1 MNGKPNARHAF
12 VVFVLVWSLFPML
25 SLQSIPAFGVSTA
38 HAGGSFSYADYAEI
52 LNTLVNDRG
61 LVNYKKLKANRQ
73 KLDSFTRSLAKVD
86 PKEYEHWSRT
96 DKIAFW
102 INAYNSLT
110 LQAILNNYPIKS
122 SFFRSLRFPRNSIRQ
137 IPGVWDK
144 LTFSVMGRDTTL
156 DSIEHDTLRAKFEDP
171 RVHMALNCAS
181 MGCPALR
188 KEPYTGADLSAQ
200 LDSQTTR
207 ILNNP
212 AKFRIDRAERTV
224 YLSPIFKWFG
234 NDFVKK
240 YGTEKKFTGFS
251 EAESAVL
258 NFVSAYLKPEDR
270 SFLEK
275 GSFSIDYLEYDWSLN
290 ETKF

>member
-1 MNGKPNARHAF
+1 MTHKRNERNPLAMII
-12 VVFVLVWSLFPML
+12 LVWAFL
-25 SLQSIPAFGVSTA
+25 SVLPVQSIPAFAVSTA
-38 HAGGSFSYADYAEI
+38 HARASFSYADYAEI
-52 LNTLVNDRG
+52 LSRYVNERG
-61 LVNYKKLKANRQ
+61 LVSYEKLKANRQ
-73 KLDSFTRSLAKVD
+73 KLDSFTRSLAKLD
-86 PKEYEHWSRT
+86 PKEYEQWERT

-110 LQAILNNYPIKS
+110 LEAILNNYPIKS
-122 SFFRSLRFPRNSIRQ
+122 SFFRSLRFPENSIRQ

-144 LTFSVMGRDTTL
+144 LTFSVMRQEMTL
-156 DSIEHDTLRAKFEDP
+156 DSIEHDTLRAKFEEP

-207 ILNNP
+207 FLNNP
-212 AKFRIDRAERTV
+212 DKFRIDRAEKTV
-224 YLSPIFKWFG
+224 YLSPSFKWFG

-251 EAESAVL
+251 EAEGAVL

-275 GSFSIDYLEYDWSLN
+275 GGLSIDYLEYDWSLN
-290 ETKF
+290 EWES